1 MLVLRLDKGSHVKVV
16 ETAEANLDSSKFAL
30 FYLSIFSSLYLSL
43 ILSCNLLRLD
53 EINTQQR
60 QKEYKM
66 ADSLLQK
73 ATSALGEVKETV
85 INSVETAKTGVVKD
99 AVDNVVSRGIDGAKS
114 LVHGLEEKKGEV
126 ASKILGAVTHFT
138 GSADS
143 AATTAN
149 RDLPV
154 STDNQVPFE
163 TQKEKFKF
171 LYILGQN

>member
-1 MLVLRLDKGSHVKVV
+1 
-16 ETAEANLDSSKFAL
+16 
-30 FYLSIFSSLYLSL
+30 
-43 ILSCNLLRLD
+43 
-53 EINTQQR
+53 
-60 QKEYKM
+60 M

-73 ATSALGEVKETV
+73 ATSALGEAKETV